1 MGLFDKFKKQEAPR
15 TTLVSGVGRMPFPA
29 YRGSEPYIFVSYAH
43 VDSASVFTEIK
54 GFNENGYNVWYDEG
68 ISPGNEWTD
77 EIAEA
82 LEKCGM
88 FVVFFTPASAGSPNV
103 QNEINYAIGEKK
115 PFLAIHLQETILRA
129 GVKLQIGTKQAILK
143 YKMNDEEYLYKYT
156 ATFERMG
163 MRQKKKIVVPVPQPV
178 SSAPDAAKRN
188 FTAQAA
194 RTFIS
199 NSPTESEILSRNT
212 ECGYVPQ
219 GKAVIETDDGKV
231 YTAAANSLFVRSW
244 ERLFVGLAPDY
255 NPCAP
260 ELTLFSEMVEI
271 DYENTEDKYS
281 CSKFNIRMKDGTE
294 KRIII
299 ESPVE
304 FVFVNDNKSIILGRI
319 HLKSVSFDWNVE
331 CRDKWDILRFTLKDG
346 SSVCSPRVLTFI
358 GYKDRPQ
365 ESPQG
370 HLSGWISGNSWTSDL
385 RTKRGQQFPFSQLQ
399 RVTFTDVQIEKD
411 ALYDRWLTICQVAI
425 LFKDGRSLTTAL
437 DFDSLSFFT
446 VDNFGP
452 AEVKVEE
459 IAGIDI
465 IHPDE
470 AESKTDISALPAGDL
485 ITIGDF
491 QVEHGLLRDYL
502 GSKPNV
508 KLPDEVQIIGY
519 SSFGKGS
526 RVIETVDLN
535 QTGALLD
542 NAFANC
548 PNLHEIRIPR
558 SVTMIQERP
567 FVNCPNLTV
576 YCYRD
581 HLPKNFE
588 KNYGGKDIV
597 YLEEN

>member
-156 ATFERMG
+156 TAFERMG

-188 FTAQAA
+188 
-194 RTFIS
+194 
-199 NSPTESEILSRNT
+199 
-212 ECGYVPQ
+212 
-219 GKAVIETDDGKV
+219 
-231 YTAAANSLFVRSW
+231 
-244 ERLFVGLAPDY
+244 
-255 NPCAP
+255 
-260 ELTLFSEMVEI
+260 
-271 DYENTEDKYS
+271 
-281 CSKFNIRMKDGTE
+281 
-294 KRIII
+294 
-299 ESPVE
+299 
-304 FVFVNDNKSIILGRI
+304 
-319 HLKSVSFDWNVE
+319 
-331 CRDKWDILRFTLKDG
+331 
-346 SSVCSPRVLTFI
+346 
-358 GYKDRPQ
+358 
-365 ESPQG
+365 
-370 HLSGWISGNSWTSDL
+370 
-385 RTKRGQQFPFSQLQ
+385 
-399 RVTFTDVQIEKD
+399 
-411 ALYDRWLTICQVAI
+411 
-425 LFKDGRSLTTAL
+425 
-437 DFDSLSFFT
+437 
-446 VDNFGP
+446 
-452 AEVKVEE
+452 E

-470 AESKTDISALPAGDL
+470 AESKTDISALHAGDL